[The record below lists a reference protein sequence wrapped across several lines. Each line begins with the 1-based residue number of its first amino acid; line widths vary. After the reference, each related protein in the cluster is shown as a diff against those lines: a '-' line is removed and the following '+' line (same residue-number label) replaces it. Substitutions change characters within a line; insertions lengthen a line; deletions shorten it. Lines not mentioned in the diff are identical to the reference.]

1 MFQSIIVK
9 RMNNAQ
15 IPPLRLRALSRP
27 RRHLRALRI
36 RWHFYMFSA
45 GIA

>member
-9 RMNNAQ
+9 RMNNAL
-15 IPPLRLRALSRP
+15 IPPPRLRALSRH
-27 RRHLRALRI
+27 RRHLRAFPIYSNL
-36 RWHFYMFSA
+36 YMFSA

>member
-1 MFQSIIVK
+1 MFQSVIVK

-15 IPPLRLRALSRP
+15 IPPRRLRALSRP
-27 RRHLRALRI
+27 RRHLRAFPIYSNL
-36 RWHFYMFSA
+36 YMFSA

>member
-1 MFQSIIVK
+1 MFQSVIVK

-15 IPPLRLRALSRP
+15 IPSRRLRALSRP

-36 RWHFYMFSA
+36 R
-45 GIA
+45 

>member
-1 MFQSIIVK
+1 MFQSVIVK

-15 IPPLRLRALSRP
+15 IPPRRLRALSRP
-27 RRHLRALRI
+27 RRHLRALPI
-36 RWHFYMFSA
+36 YSNLYIFSA